1 MGKRVTRQKRPF
13 GKTWWG
19 NAWVEAMERIDYNT
33 NRLPRGRRYAN
44 NGSVLDINM
53 DDTDVTAT
61 VQGSRPRPYR
71 VNIRLREFSATAKTR
86 IRKLIADNVAIATD
100 LSLGTLPHALLPLL
114 AEQKISLLPEDW
126 RDITAHCSCPDWAN
140 PCKHLAAVYYIIAN
154 EIDKNPFLLFNLRG
168 MATEDLCRASGI
180 VLAESTEGIV
190 LRRDYFVPF
199 DRVEAGYQNSSA
211 VSDDGRDKNDLDLAF
226 PPLNVDALFSLLPDS
241 PLFYSAGDFKS
252 ILLAAYEQAGN
263 AVDSLNIVDDNGL
276 NFRHTNI
283 YLICGVH
290 GYSVFVTPPSGSF
303 DGMEGKTTTV
313 KIPVPEGKK
322 LGLKKKRGCLVPFD
336 RAFDLFVRLPF
347 ATDSEN
353 NTSSTRFFNISTSVA
368 LSFIRSGS
376 YLPEV
381 IQKEGGNFTIRYIPL
396 IHSEKIETALKQL
409 KDLMPPV
416 FCIRTVDNSV
426 LEREGLIDIL
436 SLMITAFING
446 LHKKVQPAYDKLLDA
461 FFWGAAYHARV
472 FEEQQTGKSVSDW
485 LARLSIRKHDISP
498 VIRIEFAD
506 SDQFNLHIDVE
517 NKKDVLSSTVSLSA
531 LFDGKEP
538 LFSHPVALLRTD
550 VSRQIALAGQYF
562 APLKDIL
569 NSRGT
574 GSCALDA
581 DQMAA
586 FLTATSEI
594 FDMLGIK
601 IVVPRELQRLAK
613 PRPTIKAAF
622 KGKERGK
629 TFLSLE
635 GLLNFTWE
643 VAIGDIKMSE
653 AEFLKL
659 AKSAGRIVKFRDQYV
674 LLDPDAVKGIM
685 DRLARPIKQLTP
697 METLQAALTGE
708 SGGVVFS
715 PDEALKRIID
725 DIGRI
730 EDVAIPS
737 SLNGNLRPYQ
747 ERGYRWLYS
756 NMTKGFGSCLADDM
770 GLGKTIQVIALLLA
784 LKEREALTT
793 PALVVCPTTL
803 VGNWLKECA
812 RFAPTMDCVVYHG
825 AERKMD
831 EIESDLVITTY
842 GTLRRD
848 LSKLSAFEW
857 PVVIIDEA
865 QNIKNPDTDQTRAVK
880 LLKARAFI
888 AMSGT
893 PVENRLSE
901 LWSIFDFTN
910 KGYLGHMSGFQ
921 QKFALPIEKY
931 RNREQIEKL
940 KAATG
945 PFIMRRLKSDR
956 TIIDDL
962 PEKLV
967 FEEYCYLTKE
977 QSALYRQVVKNT
989 MKVIE
994 ESEGIERKGLIFSL
1008 ITSLK
1013 QICNHPAHFSKKGRA
1028 DKNLS
1033 GKTER
1038 LIELTEKILNVRE
1051 KALIFTQYRE
1061 MGDILTEIIESEHGE
1076 EALFFHGGLTRKKRD
1091 AMVDSFQED
1100 GIHNIMIISLKA
1112 GGTGLNLTSASNVIH
1127 YDLWWNPAVEEQA
1140 TDRTYRIGQKRNV
1153 MVHRLITLGTFEEK
1167 IDEMIK
1173 AKREL
1178 ADLTVATGERWLTE
1192 MSDRELRNLFV
1203 LTKA

>member
-1 MGKRVTRQKRPF
+1 
-13 GKTWWG
+13 
-19 NAWVEAMERIDYNT
+19 
-33 NRLPRGRRYAN
+33 
-44 NGSVLDINM
+44 
-53 DDTDVTAT
+53 
-61 VQGSRPRPYR
+61 
-71 VNIRLREFSATAKTR
+71 
-86 IRKLIADNVAIATD
+86 
-100 LSLGTLPHALLPLL
+100 
-114 AEQKISLLPEDW
+114 
-126 RDITAHCSCPDWAN
+126 
-140 PCKHLAAVYYIIAN
+140 
-154 EIDKNPFLLFNLRG
+154 
-168 MATEDLCRASGI
+168 
-180 VLAESTEGIV
+180 
-190 LRRDYFVPF
+190 
-199 DRVEAGYQNSSA
+199 
-211 VSDDGRDKNDLDLAF
+211 
-226 PPLNVDALFSLLPDS
+226 
-241 PLFYSAGDFKS
+241 
-252 ILLAAYEQAGN
+252 
-263 AVDSLNIVDDNGL
+263 
-276 NFRHTNI
+276 
-283 YLICGVH
+283 
-290 GYSVFVTPPSGSF
+290 
-303 DGMEGKTTTV
+303 
-313 KIPVPEGKK
+313 
-322 LGLKKKRGCLVPFD
+322 
-336 RAFDLFVRLPF
+336 
-347 ATDSEN
+347 
-353 NTSSTRFFNISTSVA
+353 
-368 LSFIRSGS
+368 
-376 YLPEV
+376 
-381 IQKEGGNFTIRYIPL
+381 
-396 IHSEKIETALKQL
+396 
-409 KDLMPPV
+409 
-416 FCIRTVDNSV
+416 
-426 LEREGLIDIL
+426 
-436 SLMITAFING
+436 
-446 LHKKVQPAYDKLLDA
+446 
-461 FFWGAAYHARV
+461 
-472 FEEQQTGKSVSDW
+472 
-485 LARLSIRKHDISP
+485 
-498 VIRIEFAD
+498 
-506 SDQFNLHIDVE
+506 
-517 NKKDVLSSTVSLSA
+517 
-531 LFDGKEP
+531 
-538 LFSHPVALLRTD
+538 
-550 VSRQIALAGQYF
+550 
-562 APLKDIL
+562 
-569 NSRGT
+569 
-574 GSCALDA
+574 
-581 DQMAA
+581 
-586 FLTATSEI
+586 
-594 FDMLGIK
+594 
-601 IVVPRELQRLAK
+601 
-613 PRPTIKAAF
+613 
-622 KGKERGK
+622 
-629 TFLSLE
+629 
-635 GLLNFTWE
+635 
-643 VAIGDIKMSE
+643 
-653 AEFLKL
+653 
-659 AKSAGRIVKFRDQYV
+659 
-674 LLDPDAVKGIM
+674 
-685 DRLARPIKQLTP
+685 
-697 METLQAALTGE
+697 
-708 SGGVVFS
+708 
-715 PDEALKRIID
+715 
-725 DIGRI
+725 
-730 EDVAIPS
+730 
-737 SLNGNLRPYQ
+737 
-747 ERGYRWLYS
+747 
-756 NMTKGFGSCLADDM
+756 
-770 GLGKTIQVIALLLA
+770 
-784 LKEREALTT
+784 
-793 PALVVCPTTL
+793 
-803 VGNWLKECA
+803 
-812 RFAPTMDCVVYHG
+812 
-825 AERKMD
+825 
-831 EIESDLVITTY
+831 
-842 GTLRRD
+842 

-1192 MSDRELRNLFV
+1192 MSDRELRNLFA